1 MYAFLEGISS
11 ALGIERNDIDGVLE
25 MNQEE
30 QSFDILI
37 YDNVPGGAGHVKRL
51 LDKDAIIRSLKAAL
65 VKVSQSCCDENT
77 SCYNCLRNYYN
88 QMQHN
93 KLRRIYAKTLIESLL
108 GAENEKAERFSASTG
123 VRNGGT
129 GSRRSNYNYID
140 DGVERNDSQKSLEDL
155 LQFTDDEGVKAGI
168 NKLIEYAG
176 NANYEHPHTDE
187 SIPVDVSVWPDL
199 FWPQSKVAL
208 FLPESESQFERLRV
222 YDWHCYMI
230 SEDVDAESVF
240 ANVKEI

>member
-1 MYAFLEGISS
+1 M
-11 ALGIERNDIDGVLE
+11 
-25 MNQEE
+25 
-30 QSFDILI
+30 
-37 YDNVPGGAGHVKRL
+37 
-51 LDKDAIIRSLKAAL
+51 
-65 VKVSQSCCDENT
+65 
-77 SCYNCLRNYYN
+77 
-88 QMQHN
+88 
-93 KLRRIYAKTLIESLL
+93 
-108 GAENEKAERFSASTG
+108 
-123 VRNGGT
+123 
-129 GSRRSNYNYID
+129 
-140 DGVERNDSQKSLEDL
+140 
-155 LQFTDDEGVKAGI
+155 QFTDDEGVKAGI